1 MQKIRLLDSK
11 TINKI
16 AAGEVVESSKS
27 VVKELTENAIDAGA
41 SSVTVEIKEGGISYI
56 RVADNGSGI
65 PKEQVKS
72 AFLRHATSKM
82 TQIEDLEH
90 IFTLG
95 FRGEALAS
103 IAAVAQVEM
112 LTKTKD
118 EETGTRI
125 CINAGEIEVKEDT
138 ACREGTS
145 ITVKNLFYN
154 VPARRKFLK
163 KPATESGYVS
173 DLVNKIALGHPEV
186 AIHYI
191 NNGNTVLHTA
201 GNNDPKTAVFY
212 VYGKDAANNMLPIS
226 YKKGDYAVSGLIG
239 KPELCRANRNY
250 ENLFINGR
258 FIKNAVVSSAV
269 EDAYKTKLLIGKFP
283 VFVLNL
289 EVEPALV
296 DVNVHPA
303 KLEVRF
309 KNDDEVYEFFYTA
322 VSKAL
327 QETVLIPKAVL
338 DKKPKEKQPEP
349 EQQTL
354 AEAPKQPELP
364 KKVEQTPRAAESPAA
379 KPIEKLKYESVVLSA
394 EEKAKLTMPEKMP
407 EKQVEARPFAPIP
420 SSGGRSVDELLKR
433 KPAGSSIAQ
442 KAEPY
447 LTKEPV
453 KQEEKK
459 AELPKTEPA
468 QRKPEPVK
476 AEKTV
481 PVQEEIA
488 TEKVE
493 EKKPFFHDYKIIG
506 QVFRT
511 YWIVEQGEC
520 LYLIDQHAAHER
532 ILYEELMNKFKEE
545 KVVSQRMLTPLMLNL
560 TPMETEVLK
569 DNMNLLESFG
579 FELEDFGG
587 KYALR
592 STPYL
597 LQNPTGMGF
606 FTDILDRLAE
616 ERITNVYDTKIL
628 AVATMACKA
637 AVKGHDVLSVRE
649 AEALIHQLL
658 KLEHPFT
665 CPHGRPTIVELTKYE
680 MEKMFKRIQN

>member
-16 AAGEVVESSKS
+16 AAGEVVESPKS

-41 SSVTVEIKEGGISYI
+41 SSVTVEIKDGGISYI
-56 RVADNGSGI
+56 RVADNGCGI

-125 CINAGEIEVKEDT
+125 LISAGEIEVMEDA

-186 AIHYI
+186 AIQYI

-226 YKKGDYAVSGLIG
+226 YKKGEYAVTGLIG

-269 EDAYKTKLLIGKFP
+269 EDAYNTKLIIGKFP

-309 KNDDEVYEFFYTA
+309 KNDDEVYEFFYNA

-338 DKKPKEKQPEP
+338 EKDKKTKEKQPEP

-354 AEAPKQPELP
+354 AETP
-364 KKVEQTPRAAESPAA
+364 KKPEIPVKQAEVSVE
-379 KPIEKLKYESVVLSA
+379 KPVERPKMEAVILSR
-394 EEKAKLTMPEKMP
+394 EEKAKLEVPKAEKP
-407 EKQVEARPFAPIP
+407 LETRPVTPV
-420 SSGGRSVDELLKR
+420 GGRSVDELLKR
-433 KPAGSSIAQ
+433 KPSTSGVAQ

-447 LTKEPV
+447 LKKEPV
-453 KQEEKK
+453 KQEEPK
-459 AELPKTEPA
+459 A
-468 QRKPEPVK
+468 EPVK
-476 AEKTV
+476 AEPPNQVEIPVITEEKT
-481 PVQEEIA
+481 
-488 TEKVE
+488 E
-493 EKKPFFHDYKIIG
+493 EKKPFFHDYKIVG

-560 TPMETEVLK
+560 TPMETEVLRDNK
-569 DNMNLLESFG
+569 DLLESFG

-597 LQNPTGMGF
+597 LQNPSSVGF

-665 CPHGRPTIVELTKYE
+665 CPHGRPTIIELTRYE

>member
-1 MQKIRLLDSK
+1 MRKIRLLDSK

-16 AAGEVVESSKS
+16 AAGEVVESPKS

-41 SSVTVEIKEGGISYI
+41 SNVTVEIKEGGISYI
-56 RVADNGSGI
+56 RVSDNGSGI

-112 LTKTKD
+112 LTKTR
-118 EETGTRI
+118 EEKTGTRI
-125 CINAGEIEVKEDT
+125 LISAGEIEVMED
-138 ACREGTS
+138 AVCREGTS

-173 DLVNKIALGHPEV
+173 DLINKIALGHPEV
-186 AIHYI
+186 AIQYI

-226 YKKGDYAVSGLIG
+226 YKKGEYAVSGLIG
-239 KPELCRANRNY
+239 RPELCRANRNY

-269 EDAYKTKLLIGKFP
+269 EDAYKTKLIIGKFP

-309 KNDDEVYEFFYTA
+309 KNDDEVYEFFYHA

-338 DKKPKEKQPEP
+338 EKKPKEKQPQP

-354 AEAPKQPELP
+354 MEILKKTEMPEKAAAIPTEKPTERPNMEA
-364 KKVEQTPRAAESPAA
+364 V
-379 KPIEKLKYESVVLSA
+379 ILSK
-394 EEKAKLTMPEKMP
+394 EEKAQLDIPKMEKP
-407 EKQVEARPFAPIP
+407 LETRPTAMT
-420 SSGGRSVDELLKR
+420 GGRSVDELLKR
-433 KPAGSSIAQ
+433 KPSGFSVEQ
-442 KAEPY
+442 KAVPY
-447 LTKEPV
+447 LKKEPV
-453 KQEEKK
+453 KQETAKT
-459 AELPKTEPA
+459 ELPKA
-468 QRKPEPVK
+468 EPVK
-476 AEKTV
+476 TEPPGQVEITLPKAEK
-481 PVQEEIA
+481 Q
-488 TEKVE
+488 E

-560 TPMETEVLK
+560 TPMETEVLRNNK
-569 DNMNLLESFG
+569 ELLESFG

-587 KYALR
+587 RYALR

-616 ERITNVYDTKIL
+616 ERIGNVYDTKIL

>member
-1 MQKIRLLDSK
+1 
-11 TINKI
+11 
-16 AAGEVVESSKS
+16 
-27 VVKELTENAIDAGA
+27 
-41 SSVTVEIKEGGISYI
+41 
-56 RVADNGSGI
+56 
-65 PKEQVKS
+65 
-72 AFLRHATSKM
+72 ATSKM

-125 CINAGEIEVKEDT
+125 CISAGEIEVMEDA

-173 DLVNKIALGHPEV
+173 DLINKIALGHPEV
-186 AIHYI
+186 AIQYI

-226 YKKGDYAVSGLIG
+226 YKKGEYAVTGLIG

-269 EDAYKTKLLIGKFP
+269 EDAYKTKLIIGKFP

-309 KNDDEVYEFFYTA
+309 KNDDEVYEFFYNA

-338 DKKPKEKQPEP
+338 EKDKKPKEKQPEP

-354 AEAPKQPELP
+354 METPIKAEIPVKQAEVPASKPVEKPKM
-364 KKVEQTPRAAESPAA
+364 ES
-379 KPIEKLKYESVVLSA
+379 IILSK
-394 EEKAKLTMPEKMP
+394 EEKEKMETP
-407 EKQVEARPFAPIP
+407 KAEKPMENKPVAPMG
-420 SSGGRSVDELLKR
+420 GGRSVDELLKR
-433 KPAGSSIAQ
+433 KHAISGVAQ

-447 LTKEPV
+447 LKKESV
-453 KQEEKK
+453 KQEAPK
-459 AELPKTEPA
+459 A
-468 QRKPEPVK
+468 EPVK
-476 AEKTV
+476 AEPPKQVEIPVVTEEKT
-481 PVQEEIA
+481 
-488 TEKVE
+488 E
-493 EKKPFFHDYKIIG
+493 EKKSFFQDYKIVG

-532 ILYEELMNKFKEE
+532 ILYEDLMNKFKEE

-560 TPMETEVLK
+560 TPMETEVLRDNK
-569 DNMNLLESFG
+569 DLLESFG

-665 CPHGRPTIVELTKYE
+665 CPHGRPTIIELTRYE

>member
-1 MQKIRLLDSK
+1 MQKIRLLDAK

-16 AAGEVVESSKS
+16 AAGEVVEAPKS

-41 SSVTVEIKEGGISYI
+41 SSVTIEIKEGGISYI
-56 RVADNGSGI
+56 RITDNGCGI
-65 PKEQVKS
+65 AKEQVKE

-112 LTKTKD
+112 LTKTK
-118 EETGTRI
+118 EEEIGIRI
-125 CINAGEIEVKEDT
+125 LIHAGEIQEIEDI
-138 ACREGTS
+138 ACTEGTS

-212 VYGKDAANNMLPIS
+212 VYGREAAGSMLPVS
-226 YKKGDYAVSGLIG
+226 YRKGEYAVSGLIG

-289 EVEPALV
+289 EVEPAQV

-309 KNDDEVYEFFYTA
+309 RNDDAVYEFFYTA
-322 VSKAL
+322 VAKAL
-327 QETVLIPKAVL
+327 QETVLIPNAVL
-338 DKKPKEKQPEP
+338 EKKPKEKLPQA

-354 AEAPKQPELP
+354 AELPQRAEPPKESEPKQAEPLQREGIPPQAEGVILS
-364 KKVEQTPRAAESPAA
+364 KAERETLLRAAEE
-379 KPIEKLKYESVVLSA
+379 KPQTAVS
-394 EEKAKLTMPEKMP
+394 
-407 EKQVEARPFAPIP
+407 
-420 SSGGRSVDELLKR
+420 GRSVDELLKR
-433 KPAGSSIAQ
+433 
-442 KAEPY
+442 
-447 LTKEPV
+447 T
-453 KQEEKK
+453 
-459 AELPKTEPA
+459 PKTEGFA
-468 QRKPEPVK
+468 QTAVPYRKETPKEE
-476 AEKTV
+476 EKP
-481 PVQEEIA
+481 PVQTAEPQ
-488 TEKVE
+488 
-493 EKKPFFHDYKIIG
+493 KPFFENYRIIG

-511 YWIVEQGEC
+511 YWIVEQEDC

-532 ILYEELMNKFKEE
+532 VLFEEFMHKYREE
-545 KVVSQRMLTPLMLNL
+545 KIASQRMLTPLMLNL
-560 TPMETEVLK
+560 TPMETEVLRS
-569 DNMNLLESFG
+569 NRALLEGFG
-579 FELEDFGG
+579 FALEEFGER
-587 KYALR
+587 YALCA
-592 STPYL
+592 TPYL
-597 LQNPTGMGF
+597 LQNPTEVGF
-606 FTDILDRLAE
+606 FTDLLDRLAE
-616 ERITNVYDTKIL
+616 ERISNIYDTKLL

-637 AVKGHDVLSVRE
+637 AVKGHDVLSSAE
-649 AEALIHQLL
+649 AEALIHRLL
-658 KLEHPFT
+658 RLEHPFT
-665 CPHGRPTIVELTKYE
+665 CPHGRPTIIKLTKYE

>member
-16 AAGEVVESSKS
+16 AAGEVVESPKS

-41 SSVTVEIKEGGISYI
+41 SSVTVEIKDGGISYI

-125 CINAGEIEVKEDT
+125 LISAGEIEVMEDA

-186 AIHYI
+186 AIQYI

-212 VYGKDAANNMLPIS
+212 VYGKDAANNMLPIF
-226 YKKGDYAVSGLIG
+226 YKKGEYAVTGLIG

-269 EDAYKTKLLIGKFP
+269 EDAYKTKLIIGKFP

-309 KNDDEVYEFFYTA
+309 KNDDEVYEFFYNA

-327 QETVLIPKAVL
+327 QETVLIPKAIL
-338 DKKPKEKQPEP
+338 EKDKKPKEKQPEP

-354 AEAPKQPELP
+354 VETQKKSDTPV
-364 KKVEQTPRAAESPAA
+364 KKVEIPAA
-379 KPIEKLKYESVVLSA
+379 KPVERPKMEAVILSK
-394 EEKAKLTMPEKMP
+394 EEKVKMEVPKVEMPMET
-407 EKQVEARPFAPIP
+407 RPTAAPAG
-420 SSGGRSVDELLKR
+420 GGRSVDELLKR
-433 KPAGSSIAQ
+433 KPSASGIAQ

-447 LTKEPV
+447 LKKEPV
-453 KQEEKK
+453 KQEEPK
-459 AELPKTEPA
+459 A
-468 QRKPEPVK
+468 EPVK
-476 AEKTV
+476 AEPPKQVEIPVITEEKT
-481 PVQEEIA
+481 
-488 TEKVE
+488 E
-493 EKKPFFHDYKIIG
+493 EKKPFFHDYKIVG

-560 TPMETEVLK
+560 TPMETEVLRDNK
-569 DNMNLLESFG
+569 DLLESFG

-597 LQNPTGMGF
+597 LQNPSSVGF

-665 CPHGRPTIVELTKYE
+665 CPHGRPTIIELTRYE

>member
-1 MQKIRLLDSK
+1 VQKIRLLDSK

-16 AAGEVVESSKS
+16 AAGEVVECPKS

-41 SSVTVEIKEGGISYI
+41 SNVTVEIKDGGISYI
-56 RVADNGSGI
+56 RVSDNGSGI

-125 CINAGEIEVKEDT
+125 LISAGEIEVMEDA
-138 ACREGTS
+138 ACREGTT
-145 ITVKNLFYN
+145 IIVKNLFYN

-173 DLVNKIALGHPEV
+173 DLINKIALGHPEV
-186 AIHYI
+186 AIQYI

-201 GNNDPKTAVFY
+201 GNNEPKTAVFY

-226 YKKGDYAVSGLIG
+226 YKKGEYTVSGLIG

-258 FIKNAVVSSAV
+258 FIRNAVVSSAV
-269 EDAYKTKLLIGKFP
+269 EDAYKTKLIIGKFP

-309 KNDDEVYEFFYTA
+309 KNDDEVYEFFYNA

-338 DKKPKEKQPEP
+338 DKKPKEKQPVP

-354 AEAPKQPELP
+354 AETP
-364 KKVEQTPRAAESPAA
+364 KKAEVPVKIAETPAA
-379 KPIEKLKYESVVLSA
+379 KSVERPKLESVILSKV
-394 EEKAKLTMPEKMP
+394 EKTDVSKVEKP
-407 EKQVEARPFAPIP
+407 ADVKPA
-420 SSGGRSVDELLKR
+420 SSMGGRSVDELLKR
-433 KPAGSSIAQ
+433 KPAASGVAQ
-442 KAEPY
+442 KSEPY
-447 LTKEPV
+447 LKKEPV
-453 KQEEKK
+453 KQEM
-459 AELPKTEPA
+459 PKTELS
-468 QRKPEPVK
+468 KEGPEK
-476 AEKTV
+476 AEPPKQV
-481 PVQEEIA
+481 EIPAAEKQEEK
-488 TEKVE
+488 ES
-493 EKKPFFHDYKIIG
+493 FFRDYKIVG

-532 ILYEELMNKFKEE
+532 ILYEELMNRFKEE

-560 TPMETEVLK
+560 TPMETEVLR
-569 DNMNLLESFG
+569 DNKELLESFG

-587 KYALR
+587 KFALR

-597 LQNPTGMGF
+597 LQNPSGVGF

-649 AEALIHQLL
+649 AEALIHKLL

-665 CPHGRPTIVELTKYE
+665 CPHGRPTIIELTRYE

>member
-16 AAGEVVESSKS
+16 AAGEVVESPKS

-56 RVADNGSGI
+56 RVADNGCGI

-82 TQIEDLEH
+82 SQIEDLEH

-125 CINAGEIEVKEDT
+125 CINAGEIEVLEDT

-163 KPATESGYVS
+163 KPATESGHVS

-191 NNGNTVLHTA
+191 NNGTTVLHTA
-201 GNNDPKTAVFY
+201 GNNDPNTAVFY
-212 VYGKDAANNMLPIS
+212 VYGKDAANNMLPIV
-226 YKKGDYAVSGLIG
+226 YKKGEYAVSGLIG

-258 FIKNAVVSSAV
+258 FIKNQVVSSAV

-338 DKKPKEKQPEP
+338 EKKPREKQPEP

-354 AEAPKQPELP
+354 ADAQKRPEP
-364 KKVEQTPRAAESPAA
+364 VKEPPRATESAGA
-379 KPIEKLKYESVVLSA
+379 KPEQ
-394 EEKAKLTMPEKMP
+394 EKMKS
-407 EKQVEARPFAPIP
+407 EKSSLSKIEQPKAEKTVESGKP
-420 SSGGRSVDELLKR
+420 SLADRISLGGRSVDELLKR
-433 KPAGSSIAQ
+433 KNVPSGVAQ

-447 LTKEPV
+447 LKKEPV
-453 KQEEKK
+453 QEKET
-459 AELPKTEPA
+459 PKTEPV
-468 QRKPEPVK
+468 KPQEAPK
-476 AEKTV
+476 
-481 PVQEEIA
+481 QEES
-488 TEKVE
+488 KE
-493 EKKPFFHDYKIIG
+493 EKKPFFRNYRIIG

-532 ILYEELMNKFKEE
+532 ILYEELMNRFKEE
-545 KVVSQRMLTPLMLNL
+545 QVVSQRMLTPLMLNL

-569 DNMNLLESFG
+569 DNKDLLESFG

-592 STPYL
+592 ATPYL
-597 LQNPTGMGF
+597 LQNPSSIGF

-616 ERITNVYDTKIL
+616 ERISNVYDTKIL

-637 AVKGHDVLSVRE
+637 AVKGHDVLSMRE

-665 CPHGRPTIVELTKYE
+665 CPHGRPTIIELTKYE

>member
-1 MQKIRLLDSK
+1 MQKIRLLDAK

-16 AAGEVVESSKS
+16 AAGEVVESPKS
-27 VVKELTENAIDAGA
+27 VVKELTENAIDANAG
-41 SSVTVEIKEGGISYI
+41 SVTIEIKEGGISYI
-56 RVADNGSGI
+56 RITDNGTGI
-65 PKEQVKS
+65 PKEQVKE

-82 TQIEDLEH
+82 SQIEDLEH

-112 LTKTKD
+112 LTKTRD

-125 CINAGEIEVKEDT
+125 VIHAGEIQELEDT

-145 ITVKNLFYN
+145 ITVRNLFYN

-212 VYGKDAANNMLPIS
+212 VYGKDAANSMLPVS
-226 YKKGDYAVSGLIG
+226 YHKGEYAVSGLIG
-239 KPELCRANRNY
+239 KPEFCRANRNY

-258 FIKNAVVSSAV
+258 FIKNPVVSAAV

-289 EVEPALV
+289 AVEPAQV

-309 KNDDEVYEFFYTA
+309 KNDDEVYEFFYNA
-322 VSKAL
+322 VAKAL

-338 DKKPKEKQPEP
+338 EKKPKERLPQA

-354 AEAPKQPELP
+354 ADMPKEAAQPKESILKESEPKAEPTANPSKEIPLP
-364 KKVEQTPRAAESPAA
+364 QSQGVILSKEEREKLLRAAE
-379 KPIEKLKYESVVLSA
+379 KPQ
-394 EEKAKLTMPEKMP
+394 TPT
-407 EKQVEARPFAPIP
+407 
-420 SSGGRSVDELLKR
+420 SGGRSVDELLKR
-433 KPAGSSIAQ
+433 TP
-442 KAEPY
+442 KAESFAQTAVPY
-447 LTKEPV
+447 RREELKPKEEQPIELKPLVSDEKTEEV
-453 KQEEKK
+453 KPTEEK
-459 AELPKTEPA
+459 
-468 QRKPEPVK
+468 Q
-476 AEKTV
+476 
-481 PVQEEIA
+481 
-488 TEKVE
+488 
-493 EKKPFFHDYKIIG
+493 PFFQNYKIIG

-511 YWIVEQGEC
+511 YWIVEQGDC

-532 ILYEELMNKFKEE
+532 VLYEEFMNKFKEE
-545 KVVSQRMLTPLMLNL
+545 RVASQRLLTPLMLQL
-560 TPMETEVLK
+560 TPMETEVLRR
-569 DNMNLLESFG
+569 NLALLESFG
-579 FELEDFGG
+579 FELEEFGE

-592 STPYL
+592 ATPYL
-597 LQNPTGMGF
+597 LQNPTEVGF
-606 FTDILDRLAE
+606 FTDILDRLTE
-616 ERITNVYDTKIL
+616 ERISNVYDTKIL

-637 AVKGHDVLSVRE
+637 AVKGHDVLSTRE
-649 AEALIHQLL
+649 AEELIHRLL
-658 KLEHPFT
+658 GLEHPFT
-665 CPHGRPTIVELTKYE
+665 CPHGRPTIIELTKYE

>member
-16 AAGEVVESSKS
+16 AAGEVVESPKS

-56 RVADNGSGI
+56 RVADNGCGI

-82 TQIEDLEH
+82 SQIEDLEH

-112 LTKTKD
+112 LTKTKE

-125 CINAGEIEVKEDT
+125 CINAGEIEVMEDT

-163 KPATESGYVS
+163 KPATESGHVS

-191 NNGNTVLHTA
+191 NNGTTVLHTA

-212 VYGKDAANNMLPIS
+212 VYGKDAANNMLPIV
-226 YKKGDYAVSGLIG
+226 YKKGEYAVSGLIG

-258 FIKNAVVSSAV
+258 FIKNQVVSSAV

-283 VFVLNL
+283 VFVLDL

-338 DKKPKEKQPEP
+338 EKKPKEKQPEP

-354 AEAPKQPELP
+354 TDAPKKPELTKELP
-364 KKVEQTPRAAESPAA
+364 RDTESTGAKLEQ
-379 KPIEKLKYESVVLSA
+379 EKMKLENFNLLSKTEKTVESVKPS
-394 EEKAKLTMPEKMP
+394 LTD
-407 EKQVEARPFAPIP
+407 RT
-420 SSGGRSVDELLKR
+420 SLGGGRSVDELLKR
-433 KPAGSSIAQ
+433 KTAISGAAQ

-447 LTKEPV
+447 LKKEPV
-453 KQEEKK
+453 QEKEAVKAEPVKSQETPKQEEIKK
-459 AELPKTEPA
+459 IPDAKE
-468 QRKPEPVK
+468 
-476 AEKTV
+476 EK
-481 PVQEEIA
+481 
-488 TEKVE
+488 E
-493 EKKPFFHDYKIIG
+493 EKKPFFQNYKIIG

-532 ILYEELMNKFKEE
+532 ILYEELMNRFKEE
-545 KVVSQRMLTPLMLNL
+545 QVVSQRMLTPLMLNL
-560 TPMETEVLK
+560 TPMENEVLK
-569 DNMNLLESFG
+569 DNKELLESFG

-592 STPYL
+592 ATPYL
-597 LQNPTGMGF
+597 LQNPSSIGF

-616 ERITNVYDTKIL
+616 ERISNVYDTKIL

-637 AVKGHDVLSVRE
+637 AVKGHDVLSMRE

-665 CPHGRPTIVELTKYE
+665 CPHGRPTIIELTKYE

>member
-16 AAGEVVESSKS
+16 AAGEVVESPKS

-41 SSVTVEIKEGGISYI
+41 SSVTVEIKDGGISYI
-56 RVADNGSGI
+56 RVSDNGCGI

-125 CINAGEIEVKEDT
+125 CISAGEIEVMEDA

-173 DLVNKIALGHPEV
+173 DLINKIALGHPEV
-186 AIHYI
+186 AVQYI

-226 YKKGDYAVSGLIG
+226 YKKGEYAVAGLIG

-258 FIKNAVVSSAV
+258 FIKNAVVSAAV
-269 EDAYKTKLLIGKFP
+269 EDAYKTKLIIGKFP

-309 KNDDEVYEFFYTA
+309 KNDDEVYEFFYNA

-338 DKKPKEKQPEP
+338 EKDKKPKEKQPEP

-354 AEAPKQPELP
+354 METPIKAEIPVKQ
-364 KKVEQTPRAAESPAA
+364 AEVPAA
-379 KPIEKLKYESVVLSA
+379 KPVEKPKMESIILSK
-394 EEKAKLTMPEKMP
+394 EEKAKLDIPKAEKP
-407 EKQVEARPFAPIP
+407 LEARPVTPV
-420 SSGGRSVDELLKR
+420 GGRSVDELLKR
-433 KPAGSSIAQ
+433 KPATSGIAQ

-447 LTKEPV
+447 LKKEPL
-453 KQEEKK
+453 KQEEPK
-459 AELPKTEPA
+459 AEP
-468 QRKPEPVK
+468 
-476 AEKTV
+476 
-481 PVQEEIA
+481 
-488 TEKVE
+488 
-493 EKKPFFHDYKIIG
+493 
-506 QVFRT
+506 
-511 YWIVEQGEC
+511 
-520 LYLIDQHAAHER
+520 
-532 ILYEELMNKFKEE
+532 
-545 KVVSQRMLTPLMLNL
+545 
-560 TPMETEVLK
+560 
-569 DNMNLLESFG
+569 
-579 FELEDFGG
+579 
-587 KYALR
+587 
-592 STPYL
+592 
-597 LQNPTGMGF
+597 
-606 FTDILDRLAE
+606 
-616 ERITNVYDTKIL
+616 
-628 AVATMACKA
+628 
-637 AVKGHDVLSVRE
+637 
-649 AEALIHQLL
+649 
-658 KLEHPFT
+658 
-665 CPHGRPTIVELTKYE
+665 
-680 MEKMFKRIQN
+680 

>member
-1 MQKIRLLDSK
+1 MQKIRLLDAK

-16 AAGEVVESSKS
+16 AAGEVVESPKS
-27 VVKELTENAIDAGA
+27 VVKELTENAIDANA
-41 SSVTVEIKEGGISYI
+41 DSVTIEIKEGGISYI
-56 RVADNGSGI
+56 RITDNGTGI
-65 PKEQVKS
+65 PKEQVKE

-112 LTKTKD
+112 LTKTRD

-125 CINAGEIEVKEDT
+125 VIHAGEIQEMEDT
-138 ACREGTS
+138 VCREGTS

-212 VYGKDAANNMLPIS
+212 VYGKDAANSMLPIS
-226 YKKGDYAVSGLIG
+226 YRKGEYAVSGLIG
-239 KPELCRANRNY
+239 KPEFCRANRNY

-258 FIKNAVVSSAV
+258 FIKNPVVSAAV

-289 EVEPALV
+289 EVEPAQV

-309 KNDDEVYEFFYTA
+309 KNDDEVYEFFYNA
-322 VSKAL
+322 VAKTL

-338 DKKPKEKQPEP
+338 EKKPKEKLPQA

-354 AEAPKQPELP
+354 ADIPKETEQPKESMIKETIMKESEPKAEVTATSAKEIPLP
-364 KKVEQTPRAAESPAA
+364 KSEGMILSKEEREKLLRAAQQPQ
-379 KPIEKLKYESVVLSA
+379 PP
-394 EEKAKLTMPEKMP
+394 T
-407 EKQVEARPFAPIP
+407 
-420 SSGGRSVDELLKR
+420 SGGRSVDELLKR
-433 KPAGSSIAQ
+433 TP
-442 KAEPY
+442 KAESFAQTAVPY
-447 LTKEPV
+447 RKEEPSSV
-453 KQEEKK
+453 PQTEQEK
-459 AELPKTEPA
+459 
-468 QRKPEPVK
+468 
-476 AEKTV
+476 
-481 PVQEEIA
+481 PVQ
-488 TEKVE
+488 TEVAKPVISAQE
-493 EKKPFFHDYKIIG
+493 PKLAETAAEGKQPFFQNYKIIG

-511 YWIVEQGEC
+511 YWIVEQGDC

-532 ILYEELMNKFKEE
+532 VLYEEFMNKFKEE
-545 KVVSQRMLTPLMLNL
+545 KVISQRMLTPLMLNL
-560 TPMETEVLK
+560 TPMETEVLRS
-569 DNMNLLESFG
+569 NRALLEGFG
-579 FELEDFGG
+579 FELEEFGE

-592 STPYL
+592 ATPYL
-597 LQNPTGMGF
+597 LQNPTEVGF
-606 FTDILDRLAE
+606 FTDILDRLTE
-616 ERITNVYDTKIL
+616 ERISNVYDTKIL

-637 AVKGHDVLSVRE
+637 AVKGHDVLSTRE
-649 AEALIHQLL
+649 AEELIHRLL
-658 KLEHPFT
+658 GLEHPFT
-665 CPHGRPTIVELTKYE
+665 CPHGRPTIIELTKYE

>member
-16 AAGEVVESSKS
+16 AAGEVVESPKS
-27 VVKELTENAIDAGA
+27 VVKEMVENAIDAGA

-56 RVADNGSGI
+56 RVSDNGSGI

-103 IAAVAQVEM
+103 IAAVSQVEM
-112 LTKTKD
+112 LTKTRD

-125 CINAGEIEVKEDT
+125 CISAGEIEVMEDA

-173 DLVNKIALGHPEV
+173 DLINKIALGHPEV
-186 AIHYI
+186 AIQYI

-212 VYGKDAANNMLPIS
+212 VYGKDAANHMLPIS
-226 YKKGDYAVSGLIG
+226 YKKGEYAVTGLIG
-239 KPELCRANRNY
+239 RPELCRANRNY

-269 EDAYKTKLLIGKFP
+269 EDAYKTKLIIGKFP

-309 KNDDEVYEFFYTA
+309 KNDDEVYEFFYNA

-349 EQQTL
+349 EQQKLT
-354 AEAPKQPELP
+354 EAPEKLEVPVKQ
-364 KKVEQTPRAAESPAA
+364 VEIPAA
-379 KPIEKLKYESVVLSA
+379 KPAERPAMEPVILSK
-394 EEKAKLTMPEKMP
+394 EEKVKLDVSKVEKPMEVKP
-407 EKQVEARPFAPIP
+407 SAPA
-420 SSGGRSVDELLKR
+420 GGRSVDELLKR
-433 KPAGSSIAQ
+433 KPSVSGVAQ

-447 LTKEPV
+447 LKKEPV
-453 KQEEKK
+453 KQEQPELEQPKVPVK
-459 AELPKTEPA
+459 AELPKQVEIPL
-468 QRKPEPVK
+468 QKE
-476 AEKTV
+476 EK
-481 PVQEEIA
+481 QEE
-488 TEKVE
+488 KR
-493 EKKPFFHDYKIIG
+493 PFFHDYKIIG
-506 QVFRT
+506 QAFRT

-532 ILYEELMNKFKEE
+532 ILYEELMKKFKEE
-545 KVVSQRMLTPLMLNL
+545 KVISQRMLTPLMLNL

-569 DNMNLLESFG
+569 DNKELLENFG

-587 KYALR
+587 KFALR

-597 LQNPTGMGF
+597 LQNPSTVGF

-665 CPHGRPTIVELTKYE
+665 CPHGRPTIVELTRYE

>member
-16 AAGEVVESSKS
+16 AAGEVVESPKS

-56 RVADNGSGI
+56 RVADNGCGI

-82 TQIEDLEH
+82 SQIEDLEH

-112 LTKTKD
+112 LTKTKE

-125 CINAGEIEVKEDT
+125 CINAGEIEVMEDT

-163 KPATESGYVS
+163 KPATESGHVS

-191 NNGNTVLHTA
+191 NNGTTVLHTA

-212 VYGKDAANNMLPIS
+212 VYGKDAANNMLPIV
-226 YKKGDYAVSGLIG
+226 YKKGEYAVSGLIG

-258 FIKNAVVSSAV
+258 FIKNQVVSSAV

-338 DKKPKEKQPEP
+338 EKKPREKQPEP

-354 AEAPKQPELP
+354 ADAPKKPEP
-364 KKVEQTPRAAESPAA
+364 VKEPPRATESAG
-379 KPIEKLKYESVVLSA
+379 
-394 EEKAKLTMPEKMP
+394 AKLEQEKMKSEIFSLSKIEQP
-407 EKQVEARPFAPIP
+407 KAEKTVESGKP
-420 SSGGRSVDELLKR
+420 SLADRTSLGGRSVDELLKR
-433 KPAGSSIAQ
+433 KNFPSGVAQ

-447 LTKEPV
+447 LKKEPV
-453 KQEEKK
+453 QEKET
-459 AELPKTEPA
+459 PKTEPV
-468 QRKPEPVK
+468 KPQEAPK
-476 AEKTV
+476 
-481 PVQEEIA
+481 QEEIKISA
-488 TEKVE
+488 AKEESKE
-493 EKKPFFHDYKIIG
+493 EKKPFFQNYRIIG

-532 ILYEELMNKFKEE
+532 ILYEELMNRFKEE
-545 KVVSQRMLTPLMLNL
+545 QVVSQRMLTPLMLNL

-569 DNMNLLESFG
+569 DNKDLLESFG

-592 STPYL
+592 ATPYL
-597 LQNPTGMGF
+597 LQNPSSIGF

-616 ERITNVYDTKIL
+616 ERISNVYDTKIL

-637 AVKGHDVLSVRE
+637 AVKGHDVLSMRE

-665 CPHGRPTIVELTKYE
+665 CPHGRPTIIELTKYE

>member
-1 MQKIRLLDSK
+1 MQKIRLLDAK

-16 AAGEVVESSKS
+16 AAGEVVEAPKS

-41 SSVTVEIKEGGISYI
+41 SSVTIEIKEGGISYI
-56 RVADNGSGI
+56 RITDNGCGI
-65 PKEQVKS
+65 AKEQVKE

-112 LTKTKD
+112 LTKTR
-118 EETGTRI
+118 EEEIGTRI
-125 CINAGEIEVKEDT
+125 LIHAGEIQEIEDI
-138 ACREGTS
+138 ACTEGTS

-212 VYGKDAANNMLPIS
+212 VYGREAAGSMLPVS
-226 YKKGDYAVSGLIG
+226 YRKGEYAVSGLIG

-289 EVEPALV
+289 EVEPAQV

-309 KNDDEVYEFFYTA
+309 RNDDAVYEFFYTA
-322 VSKAL
+322 VAKAL
-327 QETVLIPKAVL
+327 QETVLIPNAVL
-338 DKKPKEKQPEP
+338 EKKPKEKLPQA

-354 AEAPKQPELP
+354 AELPQRTEPPKESEPKQAEPLQREGIPSQAEGVILS
-364 KKVEQTPRAAESPAA
+364 KAERETLLRAAEE
-379 KPIEKLKYESVVLSA
+379 KPQTAVS
-394 EEKAKLTMPEKMP
+394 
-407 EKQVEARPFAPIP
+407 
-420 SSGGRSVDELLKR
+420 GRSVDELLKR
-433 KPAGSSIAQ
+433 TP
-442 KAEPY
+442 KAEGFAQTAVPY
-447 LTKEPV
+447 RKETP
-453 KQEEKK
+453 KEEEK
-459 AELPKTEPA
+459 P
-468 QRKPEPVK
+468 
-476 AEKTV
+476 
-481 PVQEEIA
+481 PVQTAEP
-488 TEKVE
+488 
-493 EKKPFFHDYKIIG
+493 KKPFFENYRIIG

-511 YWIVEQGEC
+511 YWIVEQEDC

-532 ILYEELMNKFKEE
+532 VLFEEFMHKYREE
-545 KVVSQRMLTPLMLNL
+545 KIVSQRMLTPLMLNL
-560 TPMETEVLK
+560 TPMETEVLRS
-569 DNMNLLESFG
+569 NRALLEGFG
-579 FELEDFGG
+579 FALEEFGER
-587 KYALR
+587 YALCA
-592 STPYL
+592 TPYL
-597 LQNPTGMGF
+597 LQNPTEVGF
-606 FTDILDRLAE
+606 FTDLLDRLAE
-616 ERITNVYDTKIL
+616 ERISNIYDTKLL

-637 AVKGHDVLSVRE
+637 AVKGHDVLSSAE
-649 AEALIHQLL
+649 AEALIHRLL
-658 KLEHPFT
+658 RLEHPFT
-665 CPHGRPTIVELTKYE
+665 CPHGRPTIIKLTKYE

>member
-16 AAGEVVESSKS
+16 AAGEVVESPKS

-56 RVADNGSGI
+56 RVADNGCGI

-125 CINAGEIEVKEDT
+125 CISAGEIEVMEDA
-138 ACREGTS
+138 ACREGTT
-145 ITVKNLFYN
+145 IIVKNLFYN

-186 AIHYI
+186 AIQYI

-226 YKKGDYAVSGLIG
+226 YKKGEYAVSGLIG

-269 EDAYKTKLLIGKFP
+269 EDAYKTKLIIGKFP

-338 DKKPKEKQPEP
+338 EKDKKPKEKQPEP

-354 AEAPKQPELP
+354 MQTPKQPEVPAKKEPAPMVKSVQERP
-364 KKVEQTPRAAESPAA
+364 KMESVILSKEEKPKLDVPKAESNPVINAA
-379 KPIEKLKYESVVLSA
+379 
-394 EEKAKLTMPEKMP
+394 
-407 EKQVEARPFAPIP
+407 APV
-420 SSGGRSVDELLKR
+420 GGRSVDELLKR
-433 KPAGSSIAQ
+433 KTSTSGIAQ

-447 LTKEPV
+447 LKKEPV
-453 KQEEKK
+453 KQEEPK
-459 AELPKTEPA
+459 AEQSKSEPA
-468 QRKPEPVK
+468 KQEK
-476 AEKTV
+476 AL
-481 PVQEEIA
+481 PVQEEIKV
-488 TEKVE
+488 EKAE
-493 EKKPFFHDYKIIG
+493 EKKLFFHEYKIVG

-532 ILYEELMNKFKEE
+532 ILYEELMNKFREE
-545 KVVSQRMLTPLMLNL
+545 KVISQRMLTPLMLNL

-569 DNMNLLESFG
+569 DNKDLLESFG

-587 KYALR
+587 KYALC

-597 LQNPTGMGF
+597 LQNPSSVGF

-665 CPHGRPTIVELTKYE
+665 CPHGRPTIIELTRYE